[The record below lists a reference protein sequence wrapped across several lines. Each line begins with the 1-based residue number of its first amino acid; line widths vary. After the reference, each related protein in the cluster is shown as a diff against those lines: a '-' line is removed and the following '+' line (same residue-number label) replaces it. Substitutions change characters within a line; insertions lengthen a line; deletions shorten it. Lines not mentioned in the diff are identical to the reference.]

1 MIRTRSLGLR
11 YAGGPALGFPDLD
24 VPQGGVLLL
33 QGDSGCGKSTLLAL
47 LAGLLQPSQGS
58 ATVGG
63 AELQALSASQRD
75 AWRARQLGFMP
86 QRLHLSAS
94 LTVAD
99 NLALPYFCAGLPVD
113 QDRIAAVM
121 HRLGLN
127 GLATR
132 HPRALS
138 VGQAQ
143 RVALARA
150 VVRSPQVLMA
160 DEPTASLDDL
170 QARAVIELLH
180 QTATSTGAT
189 LVLATHDARVVA
201 WFAEGDGTRVQHVRL
216 EPHEETPGRPQ
227 FPQAPQ
233 GADDAGRRPGGA
245 LP

>member
-11 YAGGPALGFPDLD
+11 YAGGPTLGFPDLD

-33 QGDSGCGKSTLLAL
+33 QGPSGCGKSTLLAL

-58 ATVGG
+58 ATVGH
-63 AELQALSASQRD
+63 AELQALSAPQRD

-113 QDRIAAVM
+113 QARIAAVM
-121 HRLGLN
+121 HNLGLT
-127 GLATR
+127 GLAAR

-150 VVRSPQVLMA
+150 VMRSPQVLMA

-170 QARAVIELLH
+170 QARAVSELLR
-180 QTATSTGAT
+180 QTAASTGAT
-189 LVLATHDARVVA
+189 LVLATHDARLVD
-201 WFAEGDGTRVQHVRL
+201 WIAEDDGARVQHLRL
-216 EPHEETPGRPQ
+216 EP
-227 FPQAPQ
+227 
-233 GADDAGRRPGGA
+233 